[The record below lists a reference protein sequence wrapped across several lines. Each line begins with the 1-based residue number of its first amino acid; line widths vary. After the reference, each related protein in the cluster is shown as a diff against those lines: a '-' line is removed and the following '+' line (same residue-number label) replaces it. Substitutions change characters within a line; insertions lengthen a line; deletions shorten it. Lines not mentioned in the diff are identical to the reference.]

1 MAARSI
7 VATREPPRRAARA
20 SRRSSAGTSWGSGRG
35 LTGRPRRIPA
45 GHASGGTHAQ
55 LLLDE
60 ASSRGSCARDHG
72 PGCPGGIW
80 LVGHGPGPGPA
91 LSPIL
96 RLPMIPQSRLRNFS
110 IIAHIDHGK
119 STLADRFLELTHTI
133 EARQMTSQVL
143 DSMDL
148 ARA

>member
-7 VATREPPRRAARA
+7 VATREPKRRAARGARGA
-20 SRRSSAGTSWGSGRG
+20 SGASGGG
-35 LTGRPRRIPA
+35 LPRRPRPLPA

-110 IIAHIDHGK
+110 IIAHIDHRK
-119 STLADRFLELTHTI
+119 STPADRFLELTHTI
-133 EARQMTSQVL
+133 A
-143 DSMDL
+143 
-148 ARA
+148 